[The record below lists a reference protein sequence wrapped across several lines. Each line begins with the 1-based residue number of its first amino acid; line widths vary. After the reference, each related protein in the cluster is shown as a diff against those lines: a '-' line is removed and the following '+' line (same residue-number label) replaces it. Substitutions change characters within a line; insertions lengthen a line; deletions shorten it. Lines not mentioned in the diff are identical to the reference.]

1 MESRAESLRKRAFLG
16 AIPDDFLRVSSS
28 SREEPRL
35 HPISYPGGPVPM
47 VQPGV
52 QRPPYLFGAGYENIA
67 GKLTV
72 TVNQVFIII
81 IFFVSTS
88 ICTRVCIRSCGEVYS
103 DVVGKASQELWVD
116 KDGPVL

>member
-28 SREEPRL
+28 SSAREEPRL
-35 HPISYPGGPVPM
+35 HPISYPGGPVA
-47 VQPGV
+47 V

-72 TVNQVFIII
+72 TVNQVFI
-81 IFFVSTS
+81 SNCTS
-88 ICTRVCIRSCGEVYS
+88 ACTWVCIRR
-103 DVVGKASQELWVD
+103 
-116 KDGPVL
+116 

>member
-1 MESRAESLRKRAFLG
+1 MESRAESLRNRAFLG
-16 AIPDDFLRVSSS
+16 AIPDDFLRVSSSSS

-81 IFFVSTS
+81 ICSLSVPAFVRRCVFGRIVKYILT
-88 ICTRVCIRSCGEVYS
+88 
-103 DVVGKASQELWVD
+103 L
-116 KDGPVL
+116 